1 MIVKQLIDTTDAIA
15 NTDPEV
21 ICNLT
26 DENML
31 ITYELSGGTTG
42 SRNIQV
48 LGRIPAK
55 NNDNPVTTGDTAAL
69 ASNEWVALHTE
80 VGIATDTT
88 GQFVLSGAFPA
99 IVVRISGNAGGAR
112 VRCWVAYND
121 AAEGL

>member
-1 MIVKQLIDTTDAIA
+1 MIVKQLIDTTDATD

-31 ITYELSGGTTG
+31 ICYSLTGGTG
-42 SRNIQV
+42 SCNIQV

-55 NNDNPVTTGDTAAL
+55 NNDNPVATGDTTAL
-69 ASNEWVALHTE
+69 VYNQWVGLHTE
-80 VGIATDTT
+80 VGVATDTT

-99 IVVRISGNAGGAR
+99 LAVRITANAGGAR
-112 VRCWVAYND
+112 VRVWVAYND